1 MSAMSSG
8 RPAPA
13 PARGLVIP
21 AGLGLAIAAAVTL
34 FGPLDTALDRAPF
47 GLLGGASF
55 AFGGVIAWAIGRWRA
70 R

>member
-8 RPAPA
+8 RPTPA

-21 AGLGLAIAAAVTL
+21 AGLGLA
-34 FGPLDTALDRAPF
+34 TALDRAPF